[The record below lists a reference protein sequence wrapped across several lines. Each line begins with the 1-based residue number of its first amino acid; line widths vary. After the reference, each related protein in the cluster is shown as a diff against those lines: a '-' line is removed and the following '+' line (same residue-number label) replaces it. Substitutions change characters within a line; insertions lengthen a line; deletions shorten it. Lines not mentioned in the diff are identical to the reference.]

1 MLPQPPHH
9 LHCRRTFSFLPVILR
24 KHLRILLEHFGWCHD
39 STVQE
44 LCDGAANCVDR
55 GLRNPR
61 GAECMFEAFIG
72 GEEHAG
78 GGYRDENYRANALV
92 KTAVESATGD
102 GCLSLVNL
110 MI

>member
-1 MLPQPPHH
+1 
-9 LHCRRTFSFLPVILR
+9 
-24 KHLRILLEHFGWCHD
+24 
-39 STVQE
+39 
-44 LCDGAANCVDR
+44 
-55 GLRNPR
+55 
-61 GAECMFEAFIG
+61 MFEAFIG

-102 GCLSLVNL
+102 GCLCLVNL